1 MKRQKYLQS
10 VVEEV
15 ELELMEE
22 VVMVVV
28 SMLLVKMHLVLV
40 VLVEH
45 ILVWVNFLL
54 EEKLK
59 QAGQETQ
66 ILIMILV
73 VVDD

>member
-28 SMLLVKMHLVLV
+28 SMLLVKMHLALV

-45 ILVWVNFLL
+45 IWVWVNFLL